1 MQEYSDYQ
9 LILLI
14 KQKKQEALSEL
25 YDRYA
30 SLIYSFA
37 WKALQQEDG
46 AREVV
51 QSVFVRIWTTE
62 AEFDPNKGHCRN
74 WIITITRHLAID
86 WLRKQRSLSSQVVS
100 YYTAEKLE
108 RVAELAELS
117 VESQVEKQMLK
128 EQIKGMRAFLSQQQ
142 LQLLEHFYWQGYSLS
157 ELAAHYQ
164 EPLGTVKSR
173 LHQTLK
179 ILRKHLLAGGEEW

>member
-9 LILLI
+9 LILMI

-37 WKALQQEDG
+37 WRALQQEEG
-46 AREVV
+46 AREVM

-62 AEFDPNKGHCRN
+62 AEFDPNKGQFRN
-74 WIITITRHLAID
+74 WIITITRNLAVD
-86 WLRKQRSLSSQVVS
+86 WLRKQRSLSNQSVS

-117 VESQVEKQMLK
+117 VESQVEKQLLK

>member
-1 MQEYSDYQ
+1 MKEYSDYQ
-9 LILLI
+9 LSLMIR
-14 KQKKQEALSEL
+14 QKKQEALSEL

-37 WKALQQEDG
+37 WKSLQQEEG
-46 AREVV
+46 TREVV

-62 AEFDPNKGHCRN
+62 AEFDPDKGQFRN
-74 WIITITRHLAID
+74 WILTITRNLAID
-86 WLRKQRSLSSQVVS
+86 WLRKQRSLSSQLVS

-108 RVAELAELS
+108 KVAALAELS
-117 VESQVEKQMLK
+117 VESQVEKQLLK
-128 EQIKGMRAFLSQQQ
+128 EQIRGMRAFLSQQQ

-179 ILRKHLLAGGEEW
+179 ILRKHLLARGEEW

>member
-30 SLIYSFA
+30 ALVYSFSCRS
-37 WKALQQEDG
+37 LHQEEG

-62 AEFDPNKGHCRN
+62 AEFDPDKGQFRN
-74 WIITITRHLAID
+74 WILTITRNLTID
-86 WLRKQRSLSSQVVS
+86 WLRKQRSQSSKVVS
-100 YYTAEKLE
+100 YDTVKKLE
-108 RVAELAELS
+108 SVAEHTELS
-117 VESQVEKQMLK
+117 VENQVEKQLLK
-128 EQIKGMRAFLSQQQ
+128 EQIQGMRAFLSQQQ
-142 LQLLEHFYWQGYSLS
+142 LELLEHFYWQGYSLS

-179 ILRKHLLAGGEEW
+179 ILRKHLLAGGDGW

>member
-30 SLIYSFA
+30 PLIYSFA
-37 WKALQQEDG
+37 WKALQQEEG

-62 AEFDPNKGHCRN
+62 AEFDPNKGQFRN
-74 WIITITRHLAID
+74 WIITITRNLAVD
-86 WLRKQRSLSSQVVS
+86 WLRKQRSLSSQLVS
-100 YYTAEKLE
+100 YYAAEKLE

-117 VESQVEKQMLK
+117 VESQVEKQLLK

>member
-1 MQEYSDYQ
+1 MKEYSDYQ
-9 LILLI
+9 LTLLI
-14 KQKKQEALSEL
+14 RQKKQEALSEL

-37 WKALQQEDG
+37 WKSLQQEEG
-46 AREVV
+46 TREVV

-62 AEFDPNKGHCRN
+62 AEFDPNKGQFRN
-74 WIITITRHLAID
+74 WILTITRNLAID
-86 WLRKQRSLSSQVVS
+86 WLRKQRSPSSQLVS
-100 YYTAEKLE
+100 YYAAEKLE

-117 VESQVEKQMLK
+117 VESQVEKLLLK

-179 ILRKHLLAGGEEW
+179 ILRKHLLARGEEW